1 MFDTLPAYAELHCL
15 TNFTFLRGASHPEEL
30 AERAAELGYA
40 ALAITDECSLAGV
53 VRAHIAAKEH
63 NLKLIIGAEFKLAGG
78 PKLVL
83 LATDRDAYGN
93 LSQLITAARR
103 RSKKGSY
110 HITWDDFERGV
121 KGCLAILIPQALP
134 ASQPPSSPTLLP
146 EGEGSFVLP
155 SPSGESEARGA
166 KPIEGEGRFM
176 VGIRIARQPSTPRSK
191 SPHVM

>member
-121 KGCLAILIPQALP
+121 EGCLAILIPQPLP
-134 ASQPPSSPTLLP
+134 ASQLPSSPASLLANAPEQHEHAASRIPALPMNLSSPSVGSAPLATLSP
-146 EGEGSFVLP
+146 MGEG
-155 SPSGESEARGA
+155 
-166 KPIEGEGRFM
+166 
-176 VGIRIARQPSTPRSK
+176 
-191 SPHVM
+191 